1 MRNIVLKKKYAKT
14 RFVGDT
20 IQVSLHN
27 VKDLSPHDGEYLSFG
42 LSLYEANITL
52 DHCKWGMSSWERWSR
67 ALLLALL
74 SLSCSLRDCVQ
85 VRRFEPFEAGT
96 FSVPRNESGEQWQS
110 SRRSRAKR
118 RQATTD
124 SLSIRR
130 QPPLLA
136 ESHRPLLIAIKE
148 M

>member
-52 DHCKWGMSSWERWSR
+52 DHCKWGYEFMGEVVKGFTFGSAQPFMLIAGLCSS
-67 ALLLALL
+67 A
-74 SLSCSLRDCVQ
+74 
-85 VRRFEPFEAGT
+85 
-96 FSVPRNESGEQWQS
+96 
-110 SRRSRAKR
+110 
-118 RQATTD
+118 
-124 SLSIRR
+124 SIR
-130 QPPLLA
+130 A
-136 ESHRPLLIAIKE
+136 F
-148 M
+148 